1 MDPESTV
8 DEYSEKW
15 TTAASSAARKR
26 DNTTDPTEEEM
37 SWLSYK
43 NHRIIVVKWIIGT
56 SREEVLKKPI
66 HHPDM
71 TEQSHWLK
79 GDVITH
85 HKSQPVGINQLC
97 S

>member
-26 DNTTDPTEEEM
+26 DNTTDPTEEEK

-43 NHRIIVVKWIIGT
+43 NHRIIVVK
-56 SREEVLKKPI
+56 
-66 HHPDM
+66 
-71 TEQSHWLK
+71 
-79 GDVITH
+79 
-85 HKSQPVGINQLC
+85 
-97 S
+97 